1 MITLLLGIIAFTCS
15 IATMLMILFTGGI
28 QKPSKDDE
36 EDWMEDAI

>member
-28 QKPSKDDE
+28 QKPEKTE
-36 EDWMEDAI
+36 GEDWMEDQI